1 VYLSIGIIVYRSIN
15 VLLVHQHISVSSL
28 ALLHI
33 HNGLVG
39 ILHGSLLNP
48 RLDVLVN
55 SELQHLLDV
64 LRSADKAA
72 AELES
77 ALDQGEGV
85 DGRKLA
91 RVGGTDLDEVTAAA
105 EELEVVAEGH
115 LGAGDGAD
123 DQVDGLGV
131 LVRPALIVVGGD
143 VGVGAESEDL
153 VSLGGLAG
161 DTDDLVSAEGLCEE
175 DTEVAETTNTD
186 DADSLAGAAAV
197 CAQGSVD
204 GDTAAEH
211 GGGELRGDTV
221 RDLDDEAGVG
231 AVVVGVAAVGLA
243 DVAGVD
249 GAVCADHLG
258 AVVEA
263 ADGAL
268 AAVFA
273 ETAAGLGTYTDSV
286 ADLDVLDLVTDAD
299 GLADDLVADTAGC
312 LLLVY
317 IHDLYLCL

>member
-1 VYLSIGIIVYRSIN
+1 MQAVYRLIN
-15 VLLVHQHISVSSL
+15 VLLVHQHISVSGVT
-28 ALLHI
+28 LLHI

-39 ILHGSLLNP
+39 VLHGSLLNP

-64 LRSADKAA
+64 LGSADKAA
-72 AELES
+72 AELEA

-91 RVGGTDLDEVTAAA
+91 RVGGSDLDEVTAAA
-105 EELEVVAEGH
+105 EELEVFAKGH

-123 DQVDGLGV
+123 DQVNGLGV
-131 LVRPALIVVGGD
+131 LVGPALIVVGGD
-143 VGVGAESEDL
+143 VGVGAESEHL

-175 DTEVAETTNTD
+175 NTEVAETTDTD

-204 GDTAAEH
+204 CDTAAEH
-211 GGGELRGDTV
+211 GSGELRGDAIG
-221 RDLDDEAGVG
+221 DLNDE
-231 AVVVGVAAVGLA
+231 
-243 DVAGVD
+243 AGVD
-249 GAVCADHLG
+249 GAVGADHLG

-268 AAVFA
+268 AAVLA

-286 ADLDVLDLVTDAD
+286 ADLDVLDLVADAD

-312 LLLVY
+312 FCQCMFLIY
-317 IHDLYLCL
+317 GCE